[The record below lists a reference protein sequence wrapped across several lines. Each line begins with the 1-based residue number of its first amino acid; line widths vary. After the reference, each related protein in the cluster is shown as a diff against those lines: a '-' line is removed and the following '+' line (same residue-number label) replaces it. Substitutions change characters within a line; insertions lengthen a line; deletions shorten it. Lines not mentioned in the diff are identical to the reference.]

1 MKYKSFMK
9 YKILILI
16 FSICLIS
23 ASLLSFVPIQ
33 EICGETFGGC
43 YEIKQSSY
51 QETFGISNNYIG
63 LFVFTILIILAIYQ
77 IRRPRER
84 IELILNTGII
94 LSSIIAAYFI
104 YLQAFV
110 IGAFCLYCMI
120 IDIGCI
126 LALITILIY
135 RKK

>member
-1 MKYKSFMK
+1 MKYKS
-9 YKILILI
+9 LILI

-33 EICGETFGGC
+33 EICGKILEGC
-43 YEIKQSSY
+43 YEVKQSSY
-51 QETFGISNNYIG
+51 KNLLGISNSYIG
-63 LFVFTILIILAIYQ
+63 LLVFTLLIVLAIYQ
-77 IRRPRER
+77 IRRPREQ

-94 LSSIIAAYFI
+94 FSSIAAAYLI

-110 IGAFCLYCMI
+110 IGAFCIYCMI